1 MNYFQ
6 QFTGN
11 TSTAILASI
20 FGGLGSYSFFESGLY
35 EIPFIDYDIPTFL
48 IYGAMVGA
56 SSFLLK
62 NSGDF
67 ILPLISNNTQF
78 NNLSKLT
85 IPLSVGL
92 ISVATL
98 YVVNGFDIP
107 TMNNVMKMILLSS
120 GSYIVA
126 DWSYNKIMGNN
137 SMMENNKPQVSL
149 PIISNPIN
157 TPINTPINPPF
168 QNGYWLF

>member
-6 QFTGN
+6 QFSNN

-20 FGGLGSYSFFESGLY
+20 FGGLGSYSFFESGFY

-48 IYGAMVGA
+48 IYAGMVGA

-62 NSGDF
+62 NTGDF

-85 IPLSVGL
+85 IPLSVGI

-126 DWSYNKIMGNN
+126 DWSYSKIMGNN
-137 SMMENNKPQVSL
+137 LIGNSMDKPQVSL

-157 TPINTPINPPF
+157 TPINPPF